1 MRDRFEVWIESS
13 SSISKIYSSG
23 YTLVLMDSC
32 FIVEYS
38 DIIEL
43 LASENNVTATGRIP
57 AVCDF
62 TRYEVKSI
70 GPRTGGK
77 PWKALKKA
85 EKLNLCIL
93 RTGFIEYGEPTDK
106 LLEFR
111 EYVKAFKKSYAGLPG
126 RSNNEDLALYVTT
139 LYLRDSDVKVEVATV
154 DRALRKALEE
164 ADVTVHVEPWTH
176 KHDYYKI
183 INKR

>member
-1 MRDRFEVWIESS
+1 MRDRFELWIESP

-38 DIIEL
+38 DLIEL
-43 LASENNVTATGRIP
+43 LASEMHVTATGRIP

-62 TRYEVKSI
+62 TRYEVRSI
-70 GPRTGGK
+70 TPRTGGR
-77 PWKALKKA
+77 PWKALKEA
-85 EKLNLCIL
+85 EKLNLCIV

-106 LLEFR
+106 LLEFK
-111 EYVKAFKKSYAGLPG
+111 EYIKAFKKSYAGLPG
-126 RSNNEDLALYVTT
+126 RSNKEDLALYVTT
-139 LYLRDSDVKVEVATV
+139 LYLRDEDVRIEVATV

-164 ADVTVHVEPWTH
+164 AEVTVHAKPW
-176 KHDYYKI
+176 
-183 INKR
+183 NP

>member
-62 TRYEVKSI
+62 TRHEVRSI
-70 GPRTGGK
+70 S
-77 PWKALKKA
+77 
-85 EKLNLCIL
+85 
-93 RTGFIEYGEPTDK
+93 
-106 LLEFR
+106 
-111 EYVKAFKKSYAGLPG
+111 VKAG
-126 RSNNEDLALYVTT
+126 RNPW
-139 LYLRDSDVKVEVATV
+139 
-154 DRALRKALEE
+154 RALRKALEE
-164 ADVTVHVEPWTH
+164 ADVTVHVKPWTH
-176 KHDYYKI
+176 KHDIMKL
-183 INKR
+183 